1 MNKKRTSAHHQAA
14 LQLLRANPLPPEE
27 LRQRLSQLRSLAY
40 WRGMNPQLSVQSRS
54 VEANEEVG
62 MMSVI
67 EHLTSRFE
75 KEGYLQADHALPE
88 PLVGRMREC
97 TKNLKRE
104 RWPLVFAFVYDEFW
118 RATRTPALVRLL
130 SAILSPRYKQIP
142 KIWTH
147 YVAPDGGAGWPP
159 HTDGAGNPNR
169 VTVWVA
175 LSDATLEN
183 GCMYL
188 VPRDS
193 TTARIGRNFP
203 KLKAMTQKTLRTLLM
218 NTRAL
223 PVSAG
228 GIICW
233 DHSVIHWGSKSS
245 RMAELRLAISLE
257 FIAESEKPKSDEVPL
272 LDAHAL
278 PTFSQR
284 LDAIGKALLA
294 YQKFEPLVTR
304 YAELAKELV
313 KSNGKSA

>member
-147 YVAPDGGAGWPP
+147 YVAPDGGSGLRSVMR
-159 HTDGAGNPNR
+159 HSKM
-169 VTVWVA
+169 VA
-175 LSDATLEN
+175 CTW
-183 GCMYL
+183 
-188 VPRDS
+188 
-193 TTARIGRNFP
+193 FP
-203 KLKAMTQKTLRTLLM
+203 GTQLLP
-218 NTRAL
+218 A
-223 PVSAG
+223 
-228 GIICW
+228 
-233 DHSVIHWGSKSS
+233 
-245 RMAELRLAISLE
+245 
-257 FIAESEKPKSDEVPL
+257 
-272 LDAHAL
+272 
-278 PTFSQR
+278 
-284 LDAIGKALLA
+284 
-294 YQKFEPLVTR
+294 
-304 YAELAKELV
+304 
-313 KSNGKSA
+313 

>member
-1 MNKKRTSAHHQAA
+1 
-14 LQLLRANPLPPEE
+14 
-27 LRQRLSQLRSLAY
+27 
-40 WRGMNPQLSVQSRS
+40 
-54 VEANEEVG
+54 
-62 MMSVI
+62 
-67 EHLTSRFE
+67 
-75 KEGYLQADHALPE
+75 
-88 PLVGRMREC
+88 
-97 TKNLKRE
+97 
-104 RWPLVFAFVYDEFW
+104 
-118 RATRTPALVRLL
+118 
-130 SAILSPRYKQIP
+130 
-142 KIWTH
+142 
-147 YVAPDGGAGWPP
+147 
-159 HTDGAGNPNR
+159 
-169 VTVWVA
+169 
-175 LSDATLEN
+175 
-183 GCMYL
+183 
-188 VPRDS
+188 
-193 TTARIGRNFP
+193 
-203 KLKAMTQKTLRTLLM
+203 M